1 MCCYNIQVVQQQITV
16 SEIPKMSTEEGQLEL
31 LLYLKLLCAAL
42 FSGALSFVF
51 LLGSNVALL
60 VIIN

>member
-31 LLYLKLLCAAL
+31 LLDLKLFCAAL
-42 FSGALSFVF
+42 FSGSLSFVF
-51 LLGSNVALL
+51 LLVSNVALL